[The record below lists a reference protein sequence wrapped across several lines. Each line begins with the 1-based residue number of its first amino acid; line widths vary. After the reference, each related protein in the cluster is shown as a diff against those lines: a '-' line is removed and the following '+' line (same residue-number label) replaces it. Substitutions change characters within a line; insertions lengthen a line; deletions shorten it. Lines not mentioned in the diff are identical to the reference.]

1 MKMTA
6 HRPKGLHRS
15 TTTFFRLLLRCCLS
29 LSLICCGIGHSLC
42 SPSFILFFLL
52 SSPLARLLARLLGR
66 GLHSFVRSVSRLY
79 HARGVA
85 VVTHTYAHHGGYC
98 QAYQRSQAAGGG
110 DEGGHPPE
118 SRGDHR
124 DPESCCWDA
133 RRLSGGGDNNG
144 TVSDGTTIAKG
155 APSVRF
161 VDHRVVA
168 VFFGRAGN
176 QRLRQEST
184 QLRLELRLH
193 ATDHFQRKRR
203 ASRILRLLGRS
214 EAKMSSAVHFGH

>member
-118 SRGDHR
+118 SRGEGRYHVYVCLERAALDATTQRNTHTTTHR
-124 DPESCCWDA
+124 
-133 RRLSGGGDNNG
+133 
-144 TVSDGTTIAKG
+144 T
-155 APSVRF
+155 
-161 VDHRVVA
+161 
-168 VFFGRAGN
+168 
-176 QRLRQEST
+176 
-184 QLRLELRLH
+184 
-193 ATDHFQRKRR
+193 
-203 ASRILRLLGRS
+203 ASRSTPRARL
-214 EAKMSSAVHFGH
+214 